1 MRTIP
6 IPAET
11 IAIKLQTL
19 RIFTVTSD
27 VFFPFLFSRFLDL
40 FFLFNIV
47 VLVWDRFVLVLMT
60 SVIREAYF
68 VREEVDFIDLKR
80 KLLSVTIFRLL
91 NFINDLHVVFFL
103 FFIDTIKNF
112 VIRVNLNK
120 LFVWVLWLFYKHFLL
135 SLRRF
140 NLATNEVALDIEDI
154 FQIYEILWEILK
166 LETFIFFYWFL
177 NLKVLGQQN
186 LFRGHQVTSD

>member
-11 IAIKLQTL
+11 ITIKFQTL
-19 RIFTVTSD
+19 RIFAVTSD
-27 VFFPFLFSRFLDL
+27 VFLPFFFRRLLDL

-47 VLVWDRFVLVLMT
+47 VLVWDRFVLILMT
-60 SVIREAYF
+60 GVIREAYF
-68 VREEVDFIDLKR
+68 MREEVDFIDLKR

-120 LFVWVLWLFYKHFLL
+120 LFVRVLWLFYKHFLL

-140 NLATNEVALDIEDI
+140 NLAIDEVALDIKDI
-154 FQIYEILWEILK
+154 F
-166 LETFIFFYWFL
+166 
-177 NLKVLGQQN
+177 
-186 LFRGHQVTSD
+186 